1 MLSIIDK
8 YIVRI
13 FLTYFL
19 SGLFIFIALF
29 FVTDFISKFSRY
41 DTTVQTLFKFYGY
54 YLPEIVYQMLPVAI
68 LLASILTISSLSR
81 NNELIAF
88 FASGV
93 SIYRIC
99 TPIILLVCLLCG
111 LSYFLGDKVIPHF
124 AKQKEIIKIKEIKKR
139 DYIIKRMTGI
149 KNNVWY
155 RSGDLLV
162 NLDSMDLSSN
172 IGLGVS
178 LFYFSPDW
186 ELQKVIKAPKAK
198 LGSGSWELFDVS
210 ETLFSTESSFPSRHT
225 YLSKVIEMNKKLSD
239 LKIEDLAVESMTVK
253 QLKNFITRNKKT
265 GLNTASYEVD
275 YYSKF
280 SFAMAALLLVLMSI
294 PFGVSKRRSGG
305 GLASI
310 GICLGIVLGF
320 WLFYSFSLN
329 LGKSGILY
337 PVIAA
342 WLPNFIILALALF
355 MLRRVNT

>member
-1 MLSIIDK
+1 M
-8 YIVRI
+8 
-13 FLTYFL
+13 FLTYFFA
-19 SGLFIFIALF
+19 GLFVFISLF

-41 DTTVQTLFKFYGY
+41 DTTVNILFKFYGY

-88 FASGV
+88 FSSGV
-93 SIYRIC
+93 SIYRVC
-99 TPIILLVCLLCG
+99 TPIIILVCMLCG
-111 LSYFLGDKVIPHF
+111 LSFFLGDKVIPHF

-139 DYIIKRMTGI
+139 AYKLKKFTGI

-162 NLDSMDLSSN
+162 NLETMDLKSN
-172 IGLGVS
+172 IGLGIS
-178 LFYFSPDW
+178 LFYFSEKW
-186 ELQKVIKAPKAK
+186 ELSKVIKAPKAK
-198 LGSGSWELFDVS
+198 LGSGAWELFDVT
-210 ETLFSTESSFPSRHT
+210 ETLFSSESSFPIRHS

-239 LKIEDLAVESMTVK
+239 LNVEDLAVESMNVT
-253 QLKNFITRNKKT
+253 QLKNFISRNKKS
-265 GLNTASYEVD
+265 GLNTAEYEVD

-280 SFAMAALLLVLMSI
+280 SFSVAALLLVLMSI
-294 PFGVSKRRSGG
+294 PFGISKRRSGG

-310 GICLGIVLGF
+310 GICLGLVLAF

-329 LGKSGILY
+329 LGKSGVLF
-337 PVIAA
+337 PLLAA
-342 WLPNFIILALALF
+342 WLPNIIILVIAIF

>member
-8 YIVRI
+8 YIVRT
-13 FLTYFL
+13 FLTYFF

-41 DTTVQTLFKFYGY
+41 DTTVSTLFKFYGY
-54 YLPEIVYQMLPVAI
+54 YLPEIVYQMLPVAV

-81 NNELIAF
+81 SNELIAF
-88 FASGV
+88 FSSGV

-99 TPIILLVCLLCG
+99 TPMIILVCMLCG
-111 LSYFLGDKVIPHF
+111 LSFFLGDKVIPHF

-139 DYIIKRMTGI
+139 AYKMRQFTGI

-162 NLDSMDLSSN
+162 NLDSMDLTSN
-172 IGLGVS
+172 IGLGIS
-178 LFYFSPDW
+178 LFYFSEKW
-186 ELQKVIKAPKAK
+186 ELNKVVKASKAK
-198 LGSGSWELFDVS
+198 LGSGSWELFDVK
-210 ETLFSTESSFPSRHT
+210 ETLFSSESSFPMRYA

-239 LKIEDLAVESMTVK
+239 LKVEELAVESMNVK
-253 QLKNFITRNKKT
+253 QLNDFINRNKKS
-265 GLNTASYEVD
+265 GLNTSSYEVD
-275 YYSKF
+275 YHSKF
-280 SFAMAALLLVLMSI
+280 SFSTAALLLVLMSI

-329 LGKSGILY
+329 LGKSGVLY
-337 PVIAA
+337 PVVAA
-342 WLPNFIILALALF
+342 WLPNFIIFLIACF